1 MTDPRIHAKA
11 YKDRVTSAL
20 KNFGA
25 PAAVIGSAVG
35 SAGLVDAAI
44 NDEVERAASKLEG
57 IQTFLDESNGVEGS
71 WNFVFGGESKPP
83 VVKQSM
89 ARILQGID
97 DTTDVAILEST
108 GVLPRLD
115 RVLTERPD
123 LAPVLGKIIQ
133 AEVDV
138 NISEIEH
145 GISQQEIANS
155 DGVNT
160 LGPLMASVIAG
171 GGIAEGL
178 RRRG

>member
-1 MTDPRIHAKA
+1 MGNPKVHAKA

-25 PAAVIGSAVG
+25 PAAVLGSAAG

-71 WNFVFGGESKPP
+71 WNFVFGGESRAPIE
-83 VVKQSM
+83 KQSM
-89 ARILQGID
+89 ARVLQGID

-108 GVLPRLD
+108 GVLERLD
-115 RVLTERPD
+115 EVITKRPD
-123 LAPVLGKIIQ
+123 LAPILGKIIQ

-160 LGPLMASVIAG
+160 LAPLAASVIAG

-178 RRRG
+178 RRRR